1 MKAIGF
7 TESGGPE
14 ELKVVDLPEPEPGT
28 GEILIRVHAAGVNP
42 TDITFRSGGRA
53 ALSASELHHRRHR
66 RRRRRTHS
74 DLADQCRDLR

>member
-14 ELKVVDLPEPEPGT
+14 ALKVVDLPEPEPGT
-28 GEILIRVHAAGVNP
+28 GGIRIRVHAAGVDP

-53 ALSASELHHRRHR
+53 TLSASELPHRRHR

>member
-28 GEILIRVHAAGVNP
+28 GEIRTRVHAAGVNP
-42 TDITFRSGGRA
+42 TGITFRSGGRA

-74 DLADQCRDLR
+74 DLADQRRNPR